1 MKNFQTRFGITVI
14 ATLAACVLR
23 LAMSML
29 FANGEAG

>member
-1 MKNFQTRFGITVI
+1 MNNFQIRLGMTVI
-14 ATLAACVLR
+14 ATPGTNVLP